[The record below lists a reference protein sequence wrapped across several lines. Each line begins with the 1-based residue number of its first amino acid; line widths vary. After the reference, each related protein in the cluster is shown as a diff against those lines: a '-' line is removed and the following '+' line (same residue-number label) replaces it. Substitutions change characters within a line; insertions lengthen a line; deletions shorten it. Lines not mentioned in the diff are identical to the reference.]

1 MTLHLQFVRGRAC
14 LTREDFKTNP
24 VLASVRVI
32 QPGVDILDLFRSGY
46 PFSPLH
52 THHAGVPSPV
62 ATTTGL
68 EPATFGA
75 TIRYSS
81 LLNYVAI

>member
-1 MTLHLQFVRGRAC
+1 MTRHLQFMRGRAC
-14 LTREDFKTNP
+14 ITREDFKTNP

-52 THHAGVPSPV
+52 TQHAGVPGPV
-62 ATTTGL
+62 AVPTGL
-68 EPATFGA
+68 EPASSDVTDPRDTLLHHD
-75 TIRYSS
+75 TI
-81 LLNYVAI
+81 

>member
-1 MTLHLQFVRGRAC
+1 MRGRAC
-14 LTREDFKTNP
+14 LTREDFETNP

-52 THHAGVPSPV
+52 THHAGVPDPV
-62 ATTTGL
+62 AMLTGL
-68 EPATFGA
+68 EPAT
-75 TIRYSS
+75 SS
-81 LLNYVAI
+81 VTG